1 MPAPT
6 HIDRETVLSRNN
18 PVVTA
23 ADPLASLSVGN
34 GHLATT
40 VDVTGMQTYIQFY
53 RDGVPLT
60 TMSDWGWHSFP
71 NTQHLTK
78 AETERTMRFG
88 HRDHDEVY
96 AIENK
101 QGGKPQA
108 ATTYFRVNPH
118 RLNLGTIGLRLT
130 DRNGRE
136 IALDQLGDIRQEQ
149 HLYDGH
155 ITSHFT
161 ADNHQV
167 DVITACRLD
176 RDAMLYQIKSPLLSQ
191 RQASIC
197 IRFSYP
203 TGQHA
208 DDANDWSHP
217 ELHTS
222 RLAAH
227 TDHSA
232 TIERMIDSTCYVL
245 TLRWEGE
252 VTVEQTD
259 PHTFM
264 LTTPDNTLSL
274 EAAYSAQREPE
285 ATLSKFRFGPALH
298 DIIQAW
304 HKWWDEGGIVDFAA
318 CTDPR
323 ARELERRVVLS
334 QYLTRINCANSF
346 PPQETGLTYNSW
358 FGRPHLEMTWWHT
371 LHFALWNHPEV
382 IDNMLKWYDNT
393 AYPIARHIALRQGFS
408 GVRWMK
414 MTDPRA
420 GEAPSNTGSFLIWQ
434 QPHYIYLAEEAYR
447 HNHDTATL
455 KLHGEQVEQTA
466 EFMAEF
472 IHLDTITHTFQL
484 RGATSMQE
492 SMSKDFSYNH
502 PFELAYW
509 KYGLAVAQRWRERR
523 GLQRNRQWDD
533 IIAHMSALP
542 QKDGIYTAGEPTDTT
557 RAMPAFD
564 PFNTIGA
571 SAHVVTT
578 KQLPDETFAEK
589 SRSDHPAVLGA
600 CAIIPDEWKAYNA
613 DTMTHTLEWILQQW
627 RWDTTWGWDYGMA
640 AMAAARLQQP
650 SVAIDILMSDHTKNR
665 YLISGHNY
673 QTADRLRVYL
683 PGNGALL
690 TAIAMMCAGWDGC
703 GSANNPG
710 FPADGTWNVRWENL
724 HPMQ

>member
-101 QGGKPQA
+101 QGGRPQA

-208 DDANDWSHP
+208 DDANDWCTPH
-217 ELHTS
+217 
-222 RLAAH
+222 
-227 TDHSA
+227 
-232 TIERMIDSTCYVL
+232 DS
-245 TLRWEGE
+245 
-252 VTVEQTD
+252 
-259 PHTFM
+259 PPI
-264 LTTPDNTLSL
+264 LTTRPPS
-274 EAAYSAQREPE
+274 SA
-285 ATLSKFRFGPALH
+285 
-298 DIIQAW
+298 
-304 HKWWDEGGIVDFAA
+304 
-318 CTDPR
+318 
-323 ARELERRVVLS
+323 
-334 QYLTRINCANSF
+334 
-346 PPQETGLTYNSW
+346 
-358 FGRPHLEMTWWHT
+358 
-371 LHFALWNHPEV
+371 
-382 IDNMLKWYDNT
+382 
-393 AYPIARHIALRQGFS
+393 
-408 GVRWMK
+408 
-414 MTDPRA
+414 
-420 GEAPSNTGSFLIWQ
+420 
-434 QPHYIYLAEEAYR
+434 
-447 HNHDTATL
+447 
-455 KLHGEQVEQTA
+455 
-466 EFMAEF
+466 
-472 IHLDTITHTFQL
+472 
-484 RGATSMQE
+484 
-492 SMSKDFSYNH
+492 
-502 PFELAYW
+502 
-509 KYGLAVAQRWRERR
+509 
-523 GLQRNRQWDD
+523 
-533 IIAHMSALP
+533 
-542 QKDGIYTAGEPTDTT
+542 
-557 RAMPAFD
+557 
-564 PFNTIGA
+564 
-571 SAHVVTT
+571 
-578 KQLPDETFAEK
+578 
-589 SRSDHPAVLGA
+589 
-600 CAIIPDEWKAYNA
+600 
-613 DTMTHTLEWILQQW
+613 
-627 RWDTTWGWDYGMA
+627 
-640 AMAAARLQQP
+640 
-650 SVAIDILMSDHTKNR
+650 
-665 YLISGHNY
+665 
-673 QTADRLRVYL
+673 
-683 PGNGALL
+683 
-690 TAIAMMCAGWDGC
+690 
-703 GSANNPG
+703 
-710 FPADGTWNVRWENL
+710 
-724 HPMQ
+724 